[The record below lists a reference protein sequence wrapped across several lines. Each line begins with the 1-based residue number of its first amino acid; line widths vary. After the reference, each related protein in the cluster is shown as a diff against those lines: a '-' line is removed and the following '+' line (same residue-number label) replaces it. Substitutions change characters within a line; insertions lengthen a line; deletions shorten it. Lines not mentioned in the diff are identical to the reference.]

1 MGFRGLGFSAW
12 VVRLGARVY
21 EGFIRV
27 FRRVLLRGLIGAYV
41 NVASLGCV
49 KVFGFYEGLGSKRV

>member
-1 MGFRGLGFSAW
+1 M
-12 VVRLGARVY
+12 VRLGARVY

-49 KVFGFYEGLGSKRV
+49 KVFGFYEGLEPILDDV

>member
-1 MGFRGLGFSAW
+1 M
-12 VVRLGARVY
+12 VRLGARVY
-21 EGFIRV
+21 EV